1 MRRFPSGEADTMSQ
15 RFALLA
21 LFALLATGAAVVFLA
36 ISIDPDVY
44 APGAKTLEHHLPGRG
59 HLHRVEHR
67 LPRAAR
73 VSPRVLLR
81 KLYSIIAFAV
91 VGFFA
96 APLLPRPSRLRW
108 DTALI
113 AGFSLLIEI
122 AQKAIGSHEGY
133 ASNLFDIGCGA
144 VGGVIGAFT
153 WDGLMRTRA
162 SRRPE
167 RQNL

>member
-1 MRRFPSGEADTMSQ
+1 MSQ
-15 RFALLA
+15 RLALLA
-21 LFALLATGAAVVFLA
+21 LFALLATAAAVVFLA

-59 HLHRVEHR
+59 RLHHVEHR
-67 LPRAAR
+67 LPHAAR
-73 VSPRVLLR
+73 VSPAVFLR
-81 KLYSIIAFAV
+81 KLYSIVAFGI

-96 APLLPRPSRLRW
+96 APLLPRRARLRW

-122 AQKAIGSHEGY
+122 AQKLIGSHEGY

-144 VGGVIGAFT
+144 VGGLIGAVLWNGVARSGAF
-153 WDGLMRTRA
+153 G
-162 SRRPE
+162 RP
-167 RQNL
+167 RL